1 MEKLPYTINMGPKA
15 NHIRLS
21 ERGNEDDTAGGEETA
36 VKAQIGVMQHKPR
49 SDGSQKVEEAKN
61 SH

>member
-21 ERGNEDDTAGGEETA
+21 KREAMKMTQPEE
-36 VKAQIGVMQHKPR
+36 KKRP
-49 SDGSQKVEEAKN
+49 
-61 SH
+61 